1 MKKHILPTLLSLIF
15 HIALL
20 AIIIVVNIDNKVIS
34 QNSSKFSE
42 ITNIKIIPLASLITS
57 SDESGT
63 VKTGTAKTG
72 TVKTSS
78 DKSDVSQIAKGK
90 IKQHKGKALAEKQ
103 KIVATKSL
111 LTGKLNISGS
121 RQGGI
126 GYYQEIKAVLERNKI
141 YPKRA
146 RFMHIEGNVHV
157 NFTIDQQGNVLS
169 THLVKTSNHQ
179 ILDNAALKTIASSN
193 PLPAIPKTLK
203 ISTLNITIPFEFS
216 IKN

>member
-1 MKKHILPTLLSLIF
+1 MKKHILPTLLSLMF

-20 AIIIVVNIDNKVIS
+20 AIIIVINIDNKSIS

-42 ITNIKIIPLASLITS
+42 ITNIDVIPLTSLITS
-57 SDESGT
+57 S
-63 VKTGTAKTG
+63 
-72 TVKTSS
+72 VKTSS

-90 IKQHKGKALAEKQ
+90 IKQHKSKARVEKQ

-111 LTGKLNISGS
+111 STGKLNISGS
-121 RQGGI
+121 SQGEI

-179 ILDNAALKTIASSN
+179 ILDNAALKTVASST
-193 PLPAIPKTLK
+193 PLPAIPKILK

>member
-57 SDESGT
+57 SDES
-63 VKTGTAKTG
+63 G